1 MIKCLAI
8 ADLFIDREMMEEGLK
23 DLATKGISVDIKEWR
38 HSDLDSLQK
47 GNIKIEKHGC
57 DAVELPEYLLEN
69 IEEYQW
75 IITQFAPIGKKV
87 IERAENLELVGV
99 LRAGTENVAVSY
111 AE

>member
-47 GNIKIEKHGC
+47 VISRLKNMGVMQSN
-57 DAVELPEYLLEN
+57 
-69 IEEYQW
+69 YQS
-75 IITQFAPIGKKV
+75 I
-87 IERAENLELVGV
+87 
-99 LRAGTENVAVSY
+99 S
-111 AE
+111 

>member
-47 GNIKIEKHGC
+47 DNIKIEKHGC

-75 IITQFAPIGKKV
+75 IITQFAPIGKKSDRTGGKFG
-87 IERAENLELVGV
+87 ISWRTAS
-99 LRAGTENVAVSY
+99 RY
-111 AE
+111 RKCRC